1 MAEQIGVATSTK
13 DGLLRKSVLYKSN
26 TIGAEISAGAKREI
40 SFSGGLFMFK
50 SSYHSTEETLYY
62 ATASKIKK
70 ISDTY
75 DYTNGFAFDYKN
87 GILSITN
94 IGSVPKSVYAIMFE
108 LGTFRNS

>member
-1 MAEQIGVATSTK
+1 MATSTK

-26 TIGAEISAGAKREI
+26 TIGTEISAGAKREL

-75 DYTNGFAFDYKN
+75 DYTNVFTFDYKN

-94 IGSVPKSVYAIMFE
+94 TGNVSKSIYAIMFE
-108 LGTFRNS
+108 LGIFRNS